1 MASILAVDDDI
12 LLLQLIRKILER
24 DGHRVTAVNDPLEVR
39 KLSLSDY
46 SLILL
51 DVMMPGIDGFSLC
64 REIRDLADCP
74 IVFLTAKSGEAD
86 VLLGLGLGGD
96 DYLKKPFGAEEIRAR
111 VNAHLRR
118 EQREKK
124 NAVEVVWYKKS

>member
-86 VLLGLGLGGD
+86 VLLGLGLGRG
-96 DYLKKPFGAEEIRAR
+96 
-111 VNAHLRR
+111 
-118 EQREKK
+118 
-124 NAVEVVWYKKS
+124 

>member
-124 NAVEVVWYKKS
+124 NAVDQVY

>member
-51 DVMMPGIDGFSLC
+51 DLSLIHIWDWTLRKGHISGI
-64 REIRDLADCP
+64 
-74 IVFLTAKSGEAD
+74 
-86 VLLGLGLGGD
+86 
-96 DYLKKPFGAEEIRAR
+96 
-111 VNAHLRR
+111 
-118 EQREKK
+118 
-124 NAVEVVWYKKS
+124 

>member
-51 DVMMPGIDGFSLC
+51 DVMMPGIDGFRC
-64 REIRDLADCP
+64 AG
-74 IVFLTAKSGEAD
+74 KSGIWQTAP
-86 VLLGLGLGGD
+86 L
-96 DYLKKPFGAEEIRAR
+96 FF
-111 VNAHLRR
+111 
-118 EQREKK
+118 
-124 NAVEVVWYKKS
+124 